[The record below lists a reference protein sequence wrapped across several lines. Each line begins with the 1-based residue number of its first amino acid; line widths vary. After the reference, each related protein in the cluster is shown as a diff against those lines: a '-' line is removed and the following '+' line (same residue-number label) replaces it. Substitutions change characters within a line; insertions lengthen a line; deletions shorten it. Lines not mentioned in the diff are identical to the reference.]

1 MISEISRDISFM
13 FYQIFVTKLEDDLGQ
28 IKTGDWYKK
37 YRWEGKR
44 AWPSVLVFGMERGE
58 DM

>member
-37 YRWEGKR
+37 YR
-44 AWPSVLVFGMERGE
+44 
-58 DM
+58 